1 MIEIS
6 IGYLQDELKRL
17 KPGDIE
23 SYKLITNYIRELQD
37 EIDNVD
43 PSSINWVTREI
54 GRLEDEAAKLPAGA
68 KEIQNIQGAVM
79 NKKNIGLLS
88 LILALAAIA
97 FATYNSFSQLKDID
111 YDLFETDDEEDD
123 D

>member
-1 MIEIS
+1 MARCRKQGGNLEA
-6 IGYLQDELKRL
+6 Q
-17 KPGDIE
+17 
-23 SYKLITNYIRELQD
+23 IRQ
-37 EIDNVD
+37 
-43 PSSINWVTREI
+43 STSKYT
-54 GRLEDEAAKLPAGA
+54 
-68 KEIQNIQGAVM
+68 NIQGAVM

-88 LILALAAIA
+88 LVLALAAIA

>member
-1 MIEIS
+1 
-6 IGYLQDELKRL
+6 
-17 KPGDIE
+17 
-23 SYKLITNYIRELQD
+23 
-37 EIDNVD
+37 
-43 PSSINWVTREI
+43 
-54 GRLEDEAAKLPAGA
+54 
-68 KEIQNIQGAVM
+68 M

-88 LILALAAIA
+88 LIPALAAIA